1 MSIERGKVVSDYTP
15 IDQPSIL
22 MYIFYPRNDSTLC
35 PENAFDISTPVDDHV
50 SIACRFYIGNQQ
62 WPWILFFHGNG
73 EVVSDYDEIA
83 PFYHRIKLNLI
94 VADYRGYGS
103 SNGVPTL
110 ANLVQDAHVIFKEIK
125 KELSK
130 RGLRSDLWIMGRSLG
145 SIAALELA
153 YRYQEA
159 IRGLI
164 IESGFPSVVRII
176 THLGI
181 PSEGIHLEK
190 IDQECL
196 EMIHKI
202 SIPVL
207 IIHGES
213 DTLVPLKEAKDIY
226 KHLGTDKKELLIIP
240 SANHNDIMFV
250 GLRVYFEAL
259 QRFIEKTDRI
269 KSG

>member
-1 MSIERGKVVSDYTP
+1 MPNYSL
-15 IDQPSIL
+15 IDQPSTL
-22 MYIFYPRNDSTLC
+22 MYIFYPREDSTLC
-35 PENAFDISTPVDDHV
+35 PENAFDLLAPVDDHV
-50 SIACRFYIGNQQ
+50 SIHCRFYIGNQK

-83 PFYHRIKLNLI
+83 PVYHQRRLNLV
-94 VADYRGYGS
+94 VADYRGYGN

-110 ANLVQDAHVIFKEIK
+110 TDLVQDAHAILREIK

-145 SIAALELA
+145 SISAFELA
-153 YRYQEA
+153 YRYQDA

-176 THLGI
+176 MHLGV
-181 PSEGIHLEK
+181 PIHEVNLEK

-202 SIPVL
+202 FIPTL
-207 IIHGES
+207 IIHGER
-213 DTLVPLKEAKDIY
+213 DTLVPLREAKDIFN
-226 KHLGTDKKELLIIP
+226 HLGTDRKELLIIP
-240 SANHNDIMFV
+240 SANHNDIMLV
-250 GLRVYFEAL
+250 GFQKYFNAI
-259 QRFIEKTDRI
+259 QQFIEMTEVRE
-269 KSG
+269 SG

>member
-1 MSIERGKVVSDYTP
+1 
-15 IDQPSIL
+15 
-22 MYIFYPRNDSTLC
+22 MYIFYPREDSTLC
-35 PENAFDISTPVDDHV
+35 PENAFDLLAPVDDHV
-50 SIACRFYIGNQQ
+50 SIHCRFYIGNQK

-83 PFYHRIKLNLI
+83 PLYHQRRFNLI
-94 VADYRGYGS
+94 VADYRGYGN

-110 ANLVQDAHVIFKEIK
+110 TDLVQDAHAILREIK

-145 SIAALELA
+145 SISAFELA
-153 YRYQEA
+153 YRYQDA

-176 THLGI
+176 MHLGV
-181 PSEGIHLEK
+181 PIHEVNLEK

-202 SIPVL
+202 FIPTL
-207 IIHGES
+207 IIHGER
-213 DTLVPLKEAKDIY
+213 DTLVPLREAKDIFN
-226 KHLGTDKKELLIIP
+226 HLGTDKKELLIIP
-240 SANHNDIMFV
+240 SANHNDIMLV
-250 GLRVYFEAL
+250 GFQKYFDAI
-259 QRFIEKTDRI
+259 QRFIEMTEVRE
-269 KSG
+269 SG

>member
-1 MSIERGKVVSDYTP
+1 MPNYSL
-15 IDQPSIL
+15 IDQPSTL
-22 MYIFYPRNDSTLC
+22 MYIFYPREDSTLC
-35 PENAFDISTPVDDHV
+35 PENAFDLLAPVDDHV
-50 SIACRFYIGNQQ
+50 SIHCRFYIGNPK

-83 PFYHRIKLNLI
+83 PVYHQRRLNLV
-94 VADYRGYGS
+94 VADYRGYGN

-110 ANLVQDAHVIFKEIK
+110 TDLVQDAHAILREIK

-145 SIAALELA
+145 SVSAFELA
-153 YRYQEA
+153 YRYQDA

-176 THLGI
+176 MHLGV
-181 PSEGIHLEK
+181 PIHEVNLEK

-202 SIPVL
+202 FIPTL
-207 IIHGES
+207 IIHGER
-213 DTLVPLKEAKDIY
+213 DTLVPLREAKDIFN
-226 KHLGTDKKELLIIP
+226 HLGTDKKELLIIP
-240 SANHNDIMFV
+240 SANHNDIMLV
-250 GLRVYFEAL
+250 GFQKYFDAI
-259 QRFIEKTDRI
+259 QRFIEMTEVRE
-269 KSG
+269 SG

>member
-1 MSIERGKVVSDYTP
+1 
-15 IDQPSIL
+15 
-22 MYIFYPRNDSTLC
+22 MYIFYPREDSTLC
-35 PENAFDISTPVDDHV
+35 PENAFDLLAPVDDHV
-50 SIACRFYIGNQQ
+50 SIHCRFYIGNQK

-83 PFYHRIKLNLI
+83 PVYHQRRLNLV
-94 VADYRGYGS
+94 VADYRGYGN

-110 ANLVQDAHVIFKEIK
+110 TDLVQDAHAILREIK

-145 SIAALELA
+145 SISAFELA
-153 YRYQEA
+153 YRYQDA

-176 THLGI
+176 MHLGV
-181 PSEGIHLEK
+181 PIHEVNLEK

-202 SIPVL
+202 FIPTL
-207 IIHGES
+207 IIHGER
-213 DTLVPLKEAKDIY
+213 DTLVPLREAKDIFN
-226 KHLGTDKKELLIIP
+226 HLGTDRKELLIIP
-240 SANHNDIMFV
+240 SANHNDIMLV
-250 GLRVYFEAL
+250 GFQKYFNAI
-259 QRFIEKTDRI
+259 QQFIEMTEVRE
-269 KSG
+269 SG

>member
-1 MSIERGKVVSDYTP
+1 MPNYSL
-15 IDQPSIL
+15 IDQPSTL
-22 MYIFYPRNDSTLC
+22 MYIFYPREDSTLC
-35 PENAFDISTPVDDHV
+35 PENAFDLLAPVDDHV
-50 SIACRFYIGNQQ
+50 SIHCRFYIGNQE

-83 PFYHRIKLNLI
+83 PVYHQRRLNLV
-94 VADYRGYGS
+94 VADYRGYGN

-110 ANLVQDAHVIFKEIK
+110 TDLVQDAHAILREIK

-145 SIAALELA
+145 SISAFELA
-153 YRYQEA
+153 YRYQDA

-176 THLGI
+176 MHLGV
-181 PSEGIHLEK
+181 PIHEVNLEK

-202 SIPVL
+202 FIPTL
-207 IIHGES
+207 IIHGER
-213 DTLVPLKEAKDIY
+213 DTLVPLREAKDIFN
-226 KHLGTDKKELLIIP
+226 HLGTDKKELLIIP
-240 SANHNDIMFV
+240 SANHNNIMLV
-250 GLRVYFEAL
+250 GFQKYFNAI
-259 QRFIEKTDRI
+259 QQFIEMTEVRE
-269 KSG
+269 SG